1 MYKGGGGEGEMW
13 QVSRA
18 PSEEAQPVTKWKQAS
33 PVSSEILIFP
43 KTKQRKTPKSDLYV
57 KSPYTKVD
65 TSILF
70 NTV

>member
-1 MYKGGGGEGEMW
+1 MYGWGWRGETW
-13 QVSRA
+13 QVSPA

-43 KTKQRKTPKSDLYV
+43 KTKQRQTPKSDLYV

-70 NTV
+70 NSV